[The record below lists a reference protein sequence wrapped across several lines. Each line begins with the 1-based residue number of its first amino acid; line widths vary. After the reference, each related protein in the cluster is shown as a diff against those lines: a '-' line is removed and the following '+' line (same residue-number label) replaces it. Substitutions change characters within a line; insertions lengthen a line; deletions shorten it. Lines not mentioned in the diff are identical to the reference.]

1 MDKKRRD
8 IAKALG
14 ANLFVELFGDN
25 IVFHFFGGDGKI
37 IDTKIIL
44 AVKGPGN
51 NLREFGVAYGADIYH
66 CLCLGN
72 ELCRDF
78 VRRVFAFKAVPNEG
92 GCGISVTFYC
102 RK

>member
-37 IDTKIIL
+37 IDTK
-44 AVKGPGN
+44 
-51 NLREFGVAYGADIYH
+51 
-66 CLCLGN
+66 
-72 ELCRDF
+72 
-78 VRRVFAFKAVPNEG
+78 
-92 GCGISVTFYC
+92 
-102 RK
+102 